1 VLVVVNLSDEV
12 QTARVKDVYRND
24 IILFGNSKLH
34 HNTIQLKPYDVV
46 VFEIK

>member
-1 VLVVVNLSDEV
+1 VLVVVNLSGKE
-12 QTARVKDVYRND
+12 QTTKFKDLNKKVT
-24 IILFGNSKLH
+24 LLLGNSKLH